1 MNKRGFTLIEL
12 IMVIVI
18 LGVLAAIALP
28 KFYDLTDKAE
38 KAAEAGVFGGIKAAL
53 AVYYANGLANGY
65 DEASDMLWPRDLEN
79 VALGAGNDQGGTE
92 VFGGILK
99 DPVTKDASKGW
110 VEIDNANDYTY
121 VPTNAVYRYYPTI
134 AEGKQGRFEK
144 QAP

>member
-99 DPVTKDASKGW
+99 DPINILGDKWDENAVANHYRGPDYDGTANWGYTYDPVYGTFTKDTG
-110 VEIDNANDYTY
+110 
-121 VPTNAVYRYYPTI
+121 P
-134 AEGKQGRFEK
+134 
-144 QAP
+144 